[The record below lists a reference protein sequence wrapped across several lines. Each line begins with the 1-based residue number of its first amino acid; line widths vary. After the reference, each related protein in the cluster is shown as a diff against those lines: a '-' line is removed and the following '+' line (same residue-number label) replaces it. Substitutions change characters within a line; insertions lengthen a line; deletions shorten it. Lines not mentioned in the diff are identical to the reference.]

1 MALFFY
7 KEKNKACRNKQSDDK
22 RDDNNQFIA

>member
-7 KEKNKACRNKQSDDK
+7 KEKNKDIGDK
-22 RDDNNQFIA
+22 SFAHDNALPLDNFV